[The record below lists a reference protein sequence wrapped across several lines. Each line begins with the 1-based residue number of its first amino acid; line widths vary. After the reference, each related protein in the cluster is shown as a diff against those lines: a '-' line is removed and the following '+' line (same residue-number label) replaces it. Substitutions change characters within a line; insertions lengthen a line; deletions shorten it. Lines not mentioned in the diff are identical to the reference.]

1 MLDENEVF
9 TLIKTDWGNRYDFK
23 GLLLPDG
30 ETIRTH
36 DLSVPIQAPDKVVR
50 TLSGRSEEY
59 EVLDSYVELK
69 MKDLE
74 PYYMLTLK
82 RI

>member
-9 TLIKTDWGNRYDFK
+9 TLIKTELGPPVRFP
-23 GLLLPDG
+23 GFLLPDG

-36 DLSVPIQAPDKVVR
+36 DISVPIQAPDKVIR
-50 TLSGRSEEY
+50 TLSDGSEEY
-59 EVLDSYVELK
+59 EVLNSYVELK

-74 PYYMLTLK
+74 PHYMLTLK

>member
-36 DLSVPIQAPDKVVR
+36 DSLCSNSK
-50 TLSGRSEEY
+50 LSGRCRIARKNMRFSTIRRTQDEGSRA
-59 EVLDSYVELK
+59 VLQ
-69 MKDLE
+69 
-74 PYYMLTLK
+74 LTLK
-82 RI
+82 RL

>member
-1 MLDENEVF
+1 MLDENECF
-9 TLIKTDWGNRYDFK
+9 YPYQNRLGNRYDFK

-36 DLSVPIQAPDKVVR
+36 DLSIPIQAPDKVVR

-59 EVLDSYVELK
+59 EGSRLLRRLK

-82 RI
+82 RL

>member
-1 MLDENEVF
+1 MLDENECF
-9 TLIKTDWGNRYDFK
+9 YPYQNRLGNRYDFK

-36 DLSVPIQAPDKVVR
+36 DLSIPIQAPDKVVR
-50 TLSGRSEEY
+50 TLSDRSEEY
-59 EVLDSYVELK
+59 EVLDAYVGLK